1 MGTHVSFEIRSG
13 WKGLQAD
20 GTLEGS
26 IGCVDAHVSLQGTR
40 LHVGRMALAATIW
53 SLPRVDSLV
62 HSKISS
68 AGKCLGAIETLEGSF
83 SRVGAYVLI
92 ESTTLCECLD
102 AVWTLVGPLT
112 SVGTYVISQIARI
125 QKFLRAMR
133 TLVLPFAC
141 VESLVKIHL
150 LFADELFATNGTRM
164 RLGFAFDHA
173 EH

>member
-1 MGTHVSFEIRSG
+1 M
-13 WKGLQAD
+13 
-20 GTLEGS
+20 
-26 IGCVDAHVSLQGTR
+26 
-40 LHVGRMALAATIW
+40 
-53 SLPRVDSLV
+53 
-62 HSKISS
+62 
-68 AGKCLGAIETLEGSF
+68 
-83 SRVGAYVLI
+83 GAYVLI

-112 SVGTYVISQIARI
+112 GVGTYMISQIARI

-150 LFADELFATNGTRM
+150 LFADELFATDGTRM
-164 RLGFAFDHA
+164 RLCFAFDHA